1 MVGGLPASHKECSS
15 FCKLFLIL
23 FLLILFVEKFTCP
36 SRIIDSMAKDRRFF
50 VLTYFCFSALSE
62 LSRSLVIPA
71 VAFTTEAYQ
80 FWDLLSAL
88 FAHPGMLLLQKIS
101 LFNLGVHISPQFCWI
116 SNFSCN
122 FLVLSNFSGS
132 YD

>member
-1 MVGGLPASHKECSS
+1 MQ
-15 FCKLFLIL
+15 
-23 FLLILFVEKFTCP
+23 KFTCP

-88 FAHPGMLLLQKIS
+88 FTHPGMVLLQKD
-101 LFNLGVHISPQFCWI
+101 LEGFGVPGQLDLVFPKLPQRQTRP
-116 SNFSCN
+116 
-122 FLVLSNFSGS
+122 
-132 YD
+132 